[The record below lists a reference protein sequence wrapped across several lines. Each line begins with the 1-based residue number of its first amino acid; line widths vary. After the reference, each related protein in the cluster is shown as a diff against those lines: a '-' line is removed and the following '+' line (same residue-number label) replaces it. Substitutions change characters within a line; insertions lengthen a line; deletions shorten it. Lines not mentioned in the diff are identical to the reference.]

1 MQLEEEADVV
11 DRVALAPEVAAFVR
25 RALGVAFEMRVHW
38 ETKWWPVD
46 AQEVGQ
52 TLAGYYRNMHS
63 CLEQMREGK
72 ELPSGLAYF
81 RVRR

>member
-1 MQLEEEADVV
+1 MQFEEEVDVV
-11 DRVALAPEVAAFVR
+11 DRAAAASEVAAFVR
-25 RALGVAFEMRVHW
+25 RALGVAFEMRFHW
-38 ETKWWPVD
+38 ETKWWRVD

-52 TLAGYYRNMHS
+52 TLAGYYRDMHS

-72 ELPSGLAYF
+72 ELPSGLAYY

>member
-1 MQLEEEADVV
+1 MQIEDAIEIRDPAAD
-11 DRVALAPEVAAFVR
+11 AHEVAAFVR
-25 RALGVAFEMRVHW
+25 RALGLQFEMRFEW

-46 AQEVGQ
+46 AQDVCE
-52 TLAGYYRNMHS
+52 TLFGYHDSMYC